1 MAKGLIQGHR
11 VAQAHL
17 GIRFATGVGVTKN
30 TVTAVKWW
38 RQSAEQ
44 GYMLAQYNLG
54 VMYAKG
60 HGVQKNVDEALK
72 WYRRASAQGH
82 QGARQ
87 ALQRLNF

>member
-1 MAKGLIQGHR
+1 
-11 VAQAHL
+11 
-17 GIRFATGVGVTKN
+17 
-30 TVTAVKWW
+30 
-38 RQSAEQ
+38 
-44 GYMLAQYNLG
+44 MLAQYNLG

-72 WYRRASAQGH
+72 WYRRASSQGH